1 MRGPELLTGSATII
15 KAHTLRGISLVPVL
29 QDPFYANVP
38 WLAGMDWLIRFWWYF
53 DSRLSGIRYIIAGC
67 SFYGGDA

>member
-1 MRGPELLTGSATII
+1 MI
-15 KAHTLRGISLVPVL
+15 KAQTLTTTGLVPVL

-38 WLAGMDWLIRFWWYF
+38 WLAGMDWLIRFWRYF

-67 SFYGGDA
+67 SFYGGEV